1 MKTLSKHTKEQQA
14 CGAEVQPSVRPY
26 ILLGPSVVVSQMPPT
41 PIAFANRIFSP
52 FGLMVIITHFSTV
65 SLDGNL
71 SAASE
76 PELHEYLNVALG
88 EGSPCTRFSVTK
100 PALPG
105 L

>member
-1 MKTLSKHTKEQQA
+1 M
-14 CGAEVQPSVRPY
+14 VQRYSPPVRPY
-26 ILLGPSVVVSQMPPT
+26 ILPGPSAVVSQMPPT

-52 FGLMVIITHFSTV
+52 FRLMVIITHF

-76 PELHEYLNVALG
+76 PELHEYLDVALG
-88 EGSPCTRFSVTK
+88 EGSPCTRFSVPK
-100 PALPG
+100 PALPW